1 MADVVISAQ
10 VVGVKELFSLLRTT
24 DKKLL
29 RLTQAAMKTAASP
42 MVAQARSATPTGEAV
57 LEGWRHKGRTG
68 WRDAEVLSGIS
79 ASVGGR
85 GVSRNTWPLLKLTQ
99 KNAAGMIYD
108 WAGRTGKGKRKDEYF
123 VKYLPKLGAT
133 KGSQYSRVLFPS
145 FVVTR
150 REVTAA
156 LLEALDKVAA
166 EMNREI
172 ERIG

>member
-1 MADVVISAQ
+1 MAEFNVSVQIT
-10 VVGVKELFSLLRTT
+10 GVKEMFAILRTT
-24 DKKLL
+24 DKRLL
-29 RLTQAAMKTAASP
+29 RMTQAAMRGAASP
-42 MVAQARSATPTGEAV
+42 MVAQARVATPTGDAV
-57 LEGWRHKGRTG
+57 LEGWRHSGRTG
-68 WRDAEVLSGIS
+68 WRDAEVLGGIS

-85 GVSRNTWPLLKLTQ
+85 SVRTNTWPLLKLTQ

-108 WAGRTGKGKRKDEYF
+108 WAGRSGKGKRKDEHF
-123 VKYLPKLGAT
+123 VNYLPKLGAT

-145 FVVTR
+145 FVATR
-150 REVTAA
+150 REVTGA